1 MERSSL
7 VNQKTK
13 KKISDFAHKAK
24 LLLWRNTYYREVISQ
39 KKEQIINS
47 KNLLLTYTQN
57 NILNKNTV
65 SLKTK
70 LISDITNINQNLKK
84 QNILLIQYKQTLQN
98 KVL

>member
-7 VNQKTK
+7 IHHKTK

-24 LLLWRNTYYREVISQ
+24 FLLWKNTYYREVISQ

-47 KNLLLTYTQN
+47 KNLLLTHTQN
-57 NILNKNTV
+57 NIPNKNSI

-70 LISDITNINQNLKK
+70 LISDITNINQNLQK
-84 QNILLIQYKQTLQN
+84 QNILLIQHKQTLQK